1 MEPYGADDE
10 VLVGS
15 MLYTLVDPNEGHE
28 VAYNRWYER
37 DHLYSGCMVGPWLF
51 ANRRWV
57 ATRPLKDLRFPVD
70 APDDAAVALPADK
83 GSYLATYFIH
93 KGHEAEH
100 FAWANKQVYELYAN
114 DRGFDER
121 THAHTALYF
130 TVGDDHRDPDGVP
143 AHMALDHPYSGLVSV
158 HVDRAEGVAHPEFA
172 EWFAANAAPAL
183 FADGD
188 GDDGAVSPVDQ
199 VIHWRPI
206 IPKGAEGDAPME
218 LGTGPGTRQR
228 SMQLLFLT
236 DEPTAAWDRITKYT
250 EAVNESG
257 LATVRFVAPF
267 IPTIPGTDTYTDQLW

>member
-1 MEPYGADDE
+1 MEPYGADDG
-10 VLVGS
+10 VHVGS
-15 MLYTLVDPNEGHE
+15 MLFTLVDPTPGNE

-57 ATRPLKDLRFPVD
+57 ATRELKDLRFPEGVD
-70 APDDAAVALPADK
+70 AEAAVADPIDA

-100 FAWANKQVYELYAN
+100 FAWANKQVFELYAN

-121 THAHTALYF
+121 VHAHTSLYF

-143 AHMALDHPYSGLVSV
+143 THMALDHPYAGLVTV
-158 HVDRAEGVAHPEFA
+158 HVDRAEGVSHPD
-172 EWFAANAAPAL
+172 FAAWFTETAAPQL
-183 FADGD
+183 FADQAD
-188 GDDGAVSPVDQ
+188 GSASAIDQ

-206 IPKGAEGDAPME
+206 IPKGEEGNAPMK
-218 LGTGPGTRQR
+218 LGSGPGTRQR
-228 SMQLLFLT
+228 SLQVMYLT
-236 DEPTAAWDRITKYT
+236 GDPRDQWDRIKEYAALV
-250 EAVNESG
+250 ESSG
-257 LATVRFVAPF
+257 LATVVLAAPF

>member
-1 MEPYGADDE
+1 MEPYGADDG
-10 VLVGS
+10 VHVGS
-15 MLYTLVDPNEGHE
+15 MLYTLVDPNPGFE

-57 ATRPLKDLRFPVD
+57 ATKALKDLRFPTDV
-70 APDDAAVALPADK
+70 ADDVAVADPVTR

-100 FAWANKQVYELYAN
+100 FAWANKQVFELYEN
-114 DRGFDER
+114 GRGFEER
-121 THAHTALYF
+121 THAHTCLYF
-130 TVGDDHRDPDGVP
+130 VVGDDHRDPDGVP
-143 AHMALDHPYSGLVSV
+143 THMALDHPYAGLVSV

-172 EWFAANAAPAL
+172 EWFSATAAPVL
-183 FADGD
+183 FEDGADGST
-188 GDDGAVSPVDQ
+188 SPVDQ

-206 IPKGAEGDAPME
+206 IPKGEEGNAPMK

-228 SMQLLFLT
+228 SLQMMYLT
-236 DEPTAAWDRITKYT
+236 TEPTVAWDRIQDY
-250 EAVNESG
+250 AARVDESG
-257 LATVRFVAPF
+257 LATVRLAAPF